1 MPQSFKAEIK
11 DSQGVLVCL
20 NTSKNLQT
28 KKFPNLLDYLK
39 SEKNTHFDM
48 LLLGG
53 GAEGGGGDS
62 VTIYEN
68 RALNPAINTGFYL

>member
-53 GAEGGGGDS
+53 GAGGRGG
-62 VTIYEN
+62 
-68 RALNPAINTGFYL
+68 